1 MNSPIRQQDMC
12 DQKPWLTP
20 WEQVSHL
27 KSKGVRFRYMS
38 EAEARVSDEEQQL
51 LSLALVPH
59 RISKGF

>member
-20 WEQVSHL
+20 REQVSHL

-38 EAEARVSDEEQQL
+38 EAEAVEYLTKNNNYVS
-51 LSLALVPH
+51 AG
-59 RISKGF
+59 RF